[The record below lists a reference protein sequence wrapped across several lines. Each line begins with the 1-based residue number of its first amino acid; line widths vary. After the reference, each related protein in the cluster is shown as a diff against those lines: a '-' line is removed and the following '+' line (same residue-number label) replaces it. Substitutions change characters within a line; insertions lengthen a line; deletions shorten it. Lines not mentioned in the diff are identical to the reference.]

1 MAVTRVIIRAVPWDE
16 QRAASARELREAV
29 GGTIVWDS
37 ERHAYETFIDALR
50 FAAALGAVIHM
61 EDDVRLTEG
70 WRAKAGAVIAAHGE
84 EVIQFFSMRGADA
97 TVGSRTEPGRT
108 FLMAQCFYV
117 PARLAGPLAL
127 FAPGWPGRAQ
137 DPTGVD
143 LAVRAFLVDR
153 RESYHL
159 HVPSL
164 VQHQP
169 WRSAINPRRG
179 SGRQS
184 GSFEP

>member
-1 MAVTRVIIRAVPWDE
+1 MAVTKAFIRAVPWDE
-16 QRAASARELREAV
+16 DRAANARVLREETGAGV
-29 GGTIVWDS
+29 IVWDT
-37 ERHAYETFIDALR
+37 ERHAYETFIDALWLAQGG
-50 FAAALGAVIHM
+50 AAIHL
-61 EDDVRLTEG
+61 EDDVSLTAR
-70 WRAKAGAVIAAHGE
+70 WRDKAEAVIADHRE
-84 EVIQFFSMRGADA
+84 QVIQFFSMRGADL
-97 TVGSRTEPGRT
+97 TTGSRREPGRT

-117 PARLAGPLAL
+117 PARLAGRLAV
-127 FAPGWPGRAQ
+127 FASEWPGRKD

-143 LAVRAFLVDR
+143 LAVRAFLVER
-153 RESYHL
+153 GESYHL

-184 GSFEP
+184 RSFEA

>member
-1 MAVTRVIIRAVPWDE
+1 VAVTRAMIRAVPWDAR
-16 QRAASARELREAV
+16 RAASARKLREQT

-37 ERHAYETFIDALR
+37 QHHAYETFLDALF
-50 FAAALGAVIHM
+50 FAAAIGDVIHM
-61 EDDVRLTEG
+61 EDDVQLTSG
-70 WRAKAGAVIAAHGE
+70 WRGKAEAVIAAHRE
-84 EVIQFFSMRGADA
+84 DVIQFFSMRGADL
-97 TVGSRTEPGRT
+97 TTGSRTEPGRT

-117 PARLAGPLAL
+117 PARLAGPLAE
-127 FAPGWPGRAQ
+127 FAPGWIGREA

-143 LAVRAFLVDR
+143 LAVRAFLVA
-153 RESYHL
+153 EGATYHL

-164 VQHQP
+164 VQHHR

-184 GSFEP
+184 RSFEP